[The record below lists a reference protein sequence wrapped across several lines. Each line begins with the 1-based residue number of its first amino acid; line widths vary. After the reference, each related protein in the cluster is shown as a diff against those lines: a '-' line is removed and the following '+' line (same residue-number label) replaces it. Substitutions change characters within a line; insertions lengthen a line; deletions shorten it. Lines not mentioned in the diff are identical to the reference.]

1 MSDGTVAHPQHDGDR
16 RPLRVFLMSLVVVEL
31 FSGVLQVYFVPVYGS
46 LATKFGV
53 SIGTLSWALT
63 GFTLATAVSTP
74 VFAKLGDVYGHRKI
88 LRIEV
93 AVVAVGSVLIAVA
106 PNFPLLVVG
115 RILQG
120 MFAAYLPL
128 MFGLVRS
135 RYPHE
140 ETRRAVSYLSSVLI
154 FGVLAGSALTGV
166 IARYGNGPTWALWLP
181 TIGTLAGF
189 AGLLMVRGEPAPSRQ
204 AGLRVDWPGAILLAA
219 GLTFVLL
226 ALSEG
231 STWGW
236 GSARIIGFFLGGV
249 VVLAVWC
256 AVELRTPQP
265 LADLRFVFK
274 PLFLPVYAVGFCTYF
289 GSIGGQVAASTFMA
303 APGRELG
310 YGLSLTPLAI
320 SMSMVPV
327 YFAMFLAVLST
338 ARLGRRIGFRL
349 VMLIGAVASFVGFG
363 GLIFLHNNLASFLIT
378 YGIASV
384 GIGFIESSTRTLV
397 VDGLREGEIAIGE
410 GIYEL
415 SITVGAAV
423 GSAVLGAV
431 LSANASKIPGLAVQ
445 NGYRLAWLAACLVA
459 LVATVIAAGYAM
471 VQQRSRQASQ
481 QAEAVLSQE
490 GSIG

>member
-1 MSDGTVAHPQHDGDR
+1 MSDGTAAPSRSGGDLK
-16 RPLRVFLMSLVVVEL
+16 PLRVFLLSLVVVEL
-31 FSGVLQVYFVPVYGS
+31 FSGVLQVYFIPVYGA
-46 LATKFGV
+46 LAAKFGV

-93 AVVAVGSVLIAVA
+93 TIVAIGSVLIAVA
-106 PNFPLLVVG
+106 PNFPLLVIG
-115 RILQG
+115 RVLQG

-154 FGVLAGSALTGV
+154 FGVLAGSVLTGI
-166 IARYGNGPTWALWLP
+166 IARYGNGPGWALWLP
-181 TIGTLAGF
+181 AIGTLAGL
-189 AGLLMVRGEPAPSRQ
+189 AGLLIVRGEPAPARN
-204 AGLRVDWPGAILLAA
+204 AGLRVDWAGAILLAA

-231 STWGW
+231 SSWGW
-236 GSARIIGFFLGGV
+236 GSARVVGFFVGGV
-249 VVLAVWC
+249 VVLAAWS

-265 LADLRFVFK
+265 LADLRFMFK
-274 PLFLPVYAVGFCTYF
+274 PLFLPVYAIGFCTYF
-289 GSIGGQVAASTFMA
+289 GGIGGQVAASTFMA
-303 APGRELG
+303 APGHVLG

-327 YFAMFLAVLST
+327 YFAMFLAVLFT

-349 VMLIGAVASFVGFG
+349 VMLIGSIASFVGFG
-363 GLIFLHNNLASFLIT
+363 GLIFLHSDLAEFLVT

-384 GIGFIESSTRTLV
+384 GVGFIESSTRTIV

-431 LSANASKIPGLAVQ
+431 LSANASKIPGLASQ
-445 NGYRLAWLAACLVA
+445 NGYRLAWLTACLVA

-471 VQQRSRQASQ
+471 VEKRSQ
-481 QAEAVLSQE
+481 QASRQTAAAVTN
-490 GSIG
+490 